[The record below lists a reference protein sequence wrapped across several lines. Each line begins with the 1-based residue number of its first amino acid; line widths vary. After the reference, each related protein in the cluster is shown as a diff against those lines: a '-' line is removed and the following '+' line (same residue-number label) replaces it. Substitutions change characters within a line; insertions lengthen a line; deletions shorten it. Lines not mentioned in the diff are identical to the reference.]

1 MSDKKWYS
9 EEDIVLAKDA
19 LSELPD
25 LSKKRLTKTDVL
37 EQLRDQIIELSE
49 KKGYSIEDIRDA
61 LSTAG
66 IPTSVKAIREIL
78 NSKKKTT
85 SRATKTRKNS
95 QSESTQDSMNKTA

>member
-9 EEDIVLAKDA
+9 EEDISLAKDS

-78 NSKKKTT
+78 NSKKKPTNRV
-85 SRATKTRKNS
+85 SRTRKNA
-95 QSESTQDSMNKTA
+95 QSENTPDPMNKTS

>member
-9 EEDIVLAKDA
+9 EEDISQAKDS
-19 LSELPD
+19 LSDLPD

-78 NSKKKTT
+78 NSKKKPKNRV
-85 SRATKTRKNS
+85 SRTRKNDP
-95 QSESTQDSMNKTA
+95 SENTPDPMNKTA